1 MSSVYFVLAG
11 IVLCLGFS
19 AFCSAAEMSFS
30 SCNTLR
36 LENAK
41 DDGSKKACTAVKITE
56 KYDDALSAILI
67 GNNLANI
74 GGSSLAS
81 VAVIMLT
88 GGDEYAWVS
97 TVVLT
102 LLVIV
107 FGETI
112 PKICAKKNATRM
124 AVSFAYPVRALILVL
139 MPVVKLVVL
148 LINILTFPFKG
159 DQESEEEA
167 VEELQSII
175 ETAEDEEVLDEE
187 QSELIQAA
195 IDFSEISV
203 SEVMTARVDVQAIDI
218 DDDWETITAL
228 IEDDPYSRLPVYEG
242 SIDNII
248 GILYLNH
255 FLKAVVDNER
265 VDIRSLLMP
274 PCYVYK
280 TVKLPAVL
288 SQLKKAKQHLA
299 VVSDE
304 FGGTLGVVTM
314 EDVLEQIVGE
324 IWDESDEVE
333 QEEVVQHT
341 EDEYELDGA
350 MPVSDFVEL
359 MHIPE
364 DEFDFE
370 SETVGGWTLEMF
382 GDFPKEG
389 ETFEYQD
396 LTVTVLSMEGRRVER
411 VLVKRGPAGKEE

>member
-102 LLVIV
+102 LLVVV

-248 GILYLNH
+248 AFSISTTSSRPLWTMSGWISAA
-255 FLKAVVDNER
+255 FL
-265 VDIRSLLMP
+265 
-274 PCYVYK
+274 C
-280 TVKLPAVL
+280 LPAMCTKQSSFLPCSASLKRQSSILLLSPTSSAAHWVL
-288 SQLKKAKQHLA
+288 
-299 VVSDE
+299 
-304 FGGTLGVVTM
+304 
-314 EDVLEQIVGE
+314 
-324 IWDESDEVE
+324 
-333 QEEVVQHT
+333 
-341 EDEYELDGA
+341 
-350 MPVSDFVEL
+350 
-359 MHIPE
+359 
-364 DEFDFE
+364 
-370 SETVGGWTLEMF
+370 
-382 GDFPKEG
+382 
-389 ETFEYQD
+389 
-396 LTVTVLSMEGRRVER
+396 
-411 VLVKRGPAGKEE
+411 